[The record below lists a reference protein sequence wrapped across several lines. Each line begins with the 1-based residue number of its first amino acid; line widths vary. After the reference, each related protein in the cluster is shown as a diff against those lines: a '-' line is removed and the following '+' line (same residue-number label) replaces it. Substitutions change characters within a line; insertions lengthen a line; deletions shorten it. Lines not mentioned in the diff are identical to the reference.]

1 MGVVHKLKP
10 EVLSFIIENK
20 KNNPSLS
27 CRSLTLLISEKLK
40 IKVSKSSINAIF
52 KENDL
57 SMPIGR
63 RRTKKKRKF
72 NMPSLPVIEGT
83 TAITL
88 VSGQDEPIREQLI
101 KPPEVEKE
109 LALEE
114 KRIKEAQEQARK
126 LQEEEKIVQELAR
139 AKALE
144 EDRLRDLER
153 LAQEAAENKRREE
166 EVRKLAEEKAAQE
179 LERIRVLEEA
189 KLRDQEKQ
197 AQEAAEN
204 KSKQEEA
211 GKLEEEK
218 KIREA
223 ELNAE
228 KEKWVRL
235 SEEEQKSKQPV
246 NRQEAV
252 PSRIE
257 PVVSEAPPED
267 RFSSGV
273 ILLKA
278 LDCLIG
284 GCKEINAAISREIG
298 SNPDDFLSLTEELIF
313 KSLSGA
319 EYTRESNKY
328 YEKIRQ
334 SGDIRSEIVKIIAD
348 TFVEARG
355 VKINFSDGDPIYIDG
370 QFHSSWPTPRI
381 PYDFASTVN
390 DLKNNLN
397 KYFFLEQ
404 KIILFSAP
412 GYDIFP
418 KDFFS
423 LLLNILQ
430 DNQPSSLTLFRNTLE
445 EFKEISLNP
454 GNKFSL
460 VFGLWPWQFTGSR
473 KVRKIGDFSLRHVD
487 GIDRDLYLGEIEINL
502 LQPSLNQGLTL
513 KGCAIKTDLKEK
525 IRLVVLNTD
534 LRELSLEKLAAL
546 YLKHWPNFE
555 EAFQD
560 FSRKIELF
568 SYSGNEQ
575 KFLSGD
581 QFEIYAQGSGLEI
594 EEVFSKYIEM
604 LDLYLRWHFLPPG
617 YAEKD
622 LNFTREC
629 FYGLPVKLIASQDKV
644 RVKVLF
650 GQDYQFQKDL
660 EYLICRLNERQIK
673 SANGQLFWFES
684 AFK

>member
-1 MGVVHKLKP
+1 MGVIHKLKP

-52 KENDL
+52 KENNL

-72 NMPSLPVIEGT
+72 NMPILPIIEGT

-88 VSGQDEPIREQLI
+88 VPGQGESIQEQLI
-101 KPPEVEKE
+101 KPPVVEEE
-109 LALEE
+109 LASEE

-139 AKALE
+139 VKALE

-179 LERIRVLEEA
+179 LERIKTLEEA

-211 GKLEEEK
+211 RKLEEEK
-218 KIREA
+218 AVREA
-223 ELNAE
+223 ELRAE
-228 KEKWVRL
+228 KEKWIRL
-235 SEEEQKSKQPV
+235 AEEEQKSKQPV
-246 NRQEAV
+246 NEEAV
-252 PSRIE
+252 PSKIE
-257 PVVSEAPPED
+257 LAVPEIPPED
-267 RFSSGV
+267 RLCSGT

-284 GCKEINAAISREIG
+284 GSKEINAAISRETG
-298 SNPDDFLSLTEELIF
+298 SNPDDSLSLTEGLIF
-313 KSLSGA
+313 KSLSVA
-319 EYTRESNKY
+319 EYTQELNKY

-334 SGDIRSEIVKIIAD
+334 IGNIRSEIVKIIAD
-348 TFVEARG
+348 TFIEARG
-355 VKINFSDGDPIYIDG
+355 VKINFPDGDPIYLDG
-370 QFHSSWPTPRI
+370 QFHTSWPTPRI

-390 DLKNNLN
+390 DLKDNLN

-404 KIILFSAP
+404 RIILFSAP

-460 VFGLWPWQFTGSR
+460 VFGLWPWQFTSSR
-473 KVRKIGDFSLRHVD
+473 KVRKIGEFSLRQVD

-534 LRELSLEKLAAL
+534 VRELSLEKLAAL

-568 SYSGNEQ
+568 SYPGNEQ
-575 KFLSGD
+575 KFLSGE
-581 QFEIYAQGSGLEI
+581 QFEIYAQGSGLEL
-594 EEVFSKYIEM
+594 EEVFSKYVEM
-604 LDLYLRWHFLPPG
+604 LDLYLRWHFLPPE
-617 YAEKD
+617 YTEKD

-629 FYGLPVKLIASQDKV
+629 FYGLPVKLITGQDKV

-650 GQDYQFQKDL
+650 SQDYQFQKDL
-660 EYLICRLNERQIK
+660 GYLICRLNERQIK